1 MKDYYCLDLKFK
13 DTKISDKTYHSHLYV
28 ADDKMYFQIIDNDE
42 KSDLDRR
49 FFSSKNSL
57 SLFENNF
64 EVVGTEVSIMFDNSR
79 IYKATSFDRDAK
91 NQFFTIYVSRI
102 CLVKQN
108 IHKEYVNEGVA
119 FLNKNGLQIVN
130 LFYSFFTNLADKN
143 KFKISRM
150 NGMSD
155 YYEIKNMSFR
165 PELEFSSNEKRG
177 SSELTI
183 KKKPTIDFKF
193 ENIEYEQIQ
202 QRLKIICNFLSFC
215 YGIRIIMEK
224 LVFRTESDIYFF
236 RDTEP
241 NNKTYV
247 SDTLHVFEF
256 LEENYKIEKILKT
269 DWFSHYEKKEKQI
282 TKAIDNFLHSRE
294 VNLGA
299 AFLLLFNIIEIFNVN
314 HKQDKFKFNTTKSEL
329 VKETFKNLKPFLDDN
344 EDEKEFEKK
353 VKVII
358 DKLEFKPQKSPLEET
373 LKINNIDPLFFG
385 FSFTKLKN
393 TRDNITHGSLKKIKE
408 KELQS
413 QVACLRKITTCLI
426 LSNLGLTDDLRKN
439 AT

>member
-1 MKDYYCLDLKFK
+1 MKDFYCLDLKFK
-13 DTKISDKTYHSHLYV
+13 DTKISDKIYHSHLFV
-28 ADDKMYFQIIDNDE
+28 SDDKMYFQIIDNDE
-42 KSDLDRR
+42 NSDLDYR
-49 FFSSKNSL
+49 FLSSKNSL
-57 SLFENNF
+57 GLFENNF
-64 EVVGTEVSIMFDNSR
+64 EVVETEVSIMFDNSR
-79 IYKATSFDRDAK
+79 IYKGTSFDSDAK
-91 NQFFTIYVSRI
+91 NQFFTIYVSKI
-102 CLVKQN
+102 CLIKENV
-108 IHKEYVNEGVA
+108 HKEFANEGLA
-119 FLNKNGLQIVN
+119 YLNKNGLQVVN
-130 LFYSFFTNLADKN
+130 LFYAFFTNHSDKN
-143 KFKISRM
+143 EFKISRM

-155 YYEIKNMSFR
+155 YYEIKDISFR
-165 PELEFSSNEKRG
+165 PELTFTNNEKRG

-193 ENIEYEQIQ
+193 DNIEFDQIQ
-202 QRLKIICNFLSFC
+202 QRLQIVCNFLSFC
-215 YGIRIIMEK
+215 YGIRITIK
-224 LVFRTESDIYFF
+224 KIVFRTESDIYFF

-247 SDTLHVFEF
+247 SDTMQVFQF
-256 LEENYKIEKILKT
+256 LKENYMIEKLLKT

-314 HKQDKFKFNTTKSEL
+314 QKQEKFKFKATKNDL
-329 VKETFKNLKPFLDDN
+329 VKETFKNLKTFLDEN

-373 LKINNIDPLFFG
+373 LKINNIDPLYFG

-393 TRDNITHGSLKKIKE
+393 TRDNITHGSLNRIKE

-426 LSNLGLTDDLRKN
+426 LSNLGLTEDLRKN